1 MYTFKARCIS
11 NSQSTDG
18 SHVATLQGADGSQT
32 TVPSKD
38 LMFEV
43 GSEYSFSIDG
53 KFAPT
58 KAAAKPVAPVVPAK
72 PAVAPVP
79 APKSAAPTMKPAE
92 PAPAK
97 PSK

>member
-1 MYTFKARCIS
+1 MYTFKAKCIN

-18 SHVATLQGADGSQT
+18 SHIATLQGNDGSQT

-53 KFAPT
+53 KFATT
-58 KAAAKPVAPVVPAK
+58 KPAAKPVAPVVPAK

-79 APKSAAPTMKPAE
+79 SPKPAAPASAPAPKK
-92 PAPAK
+92 
-97 PSK
+97 